1 MAPAEK
7 PMSPT
12 GWIDEAGGGHVLDKD
27 VAFEFGIATANT
39 EILPLVTSFTK
50 VVVIVYLI

>member
-1 MAPAEK
+1 
-7 PMSPT
+7 MSPT
-12 GWIDEAGGGHVLDKD
+12 GWIDEANGVHVLDQD
-27 VAFEFGIATANT
+27 VAFRFGIVTAIM